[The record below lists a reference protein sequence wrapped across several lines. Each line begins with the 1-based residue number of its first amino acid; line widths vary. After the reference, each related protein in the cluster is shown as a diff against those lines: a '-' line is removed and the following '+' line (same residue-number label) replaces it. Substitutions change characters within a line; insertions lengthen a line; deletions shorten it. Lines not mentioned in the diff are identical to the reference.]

1 MNTQVVTLST
11 SLRFGTKCSINLF
24 FPYYNNPFL
33 RFHLEGR
40 CALSDAA
47 AVVAVAVARGN
58 LDRDGHGFC

>member
-24 FPYYNNPFL
+24 LPYYNFL
-33 RFHLEGR
+33 RFHLEWR
-40 CALSDAA
+40 CALTDA
-47 AVVAVAVARGN
+47 AVVVVVARGN